1 MHLPVLLDEVI
12 HLLEPEPG
20 DIILDGTLG
29 GGGHAEA
36 ILEKIGEKGKLIA
49 IDRDPEAIERNR
61 ARLGAYPNVTYVNG
75 DFRNVD
81 GILKENNI
89 TALDGALFD
98 LGMSSFQVDDA
109 DRGFSFQKDGPLDMR
124 FDSSRGVPAVEV
136 VNSFGKEE
144 LSDIVREYGEERHAG
159 LVAAAICAA
168 RKKEYIRTTGELTRI
183 VGGALSRRYR
193 RQKLHPAARTFQALR
208 IYVNDE
214 LGAVEDVLGKTVPLM
229 RAGARICV
237 ISFHSLE
244 DRIVKVNFREMA
256 RLGSLELVTK
266 KPLRPLEEEVR
277 TNPRARSA
285 KLRVAQRK
293 HEAA

>member
-1 MHLPVLLDEVI
+1 LHLPVLLDEVI
-12 HLLEPEPG
+12 HLLEPGSG

-29 GGGHAEA
+29 GGGHAAA
-36 ILEKIGEKGKLIA
+36 ILEKIGKEGKLIA
-49 IDRDPEAIERNR
+49 IDRDPEAIERNKE
-61 ARLGAYPNVTYVNG
+61 RLGAYPNVIYAHG

-81 GILKENNI
+81 DILEENGI

-124 FDSSRGVPAVEV
+124 FDPSRGMPAAEV
-136 VNSFGKEE
+136 VNGFGKEE
-144 LSDIVREYGEERHAG
+144 LSDIIREYGEERHAG

-168 RKKEYIRTTGELTRI
+168 RKKEYIKTTGELTRI
-183 VGGALSRRYR
+183 VGGAVGRRYR

-214 LGAVEDVLGKTVPLM
+214 LGAVEEVLEKTVPLM

-244 DRIVKVNFREMA
+244 DRIVKVSFRDMV
-256 RLGSLELVTK
+256 RSGSLELVTK
-266 KPLRPLEEEVR
+266 KPLRPAEEEVR

-293 HEAA
+293 YETA